1 MPSHNPNNDEYLHD
15 LPPFQVGVDDAA
27 SAQFLVV
34 SDTNAPLLMS
44 FVSLHDILRDD
55 FSLDALEQNISTL
68 YGIVDTINQTLTNQ
82 GDTIQGLVDQ
92 GSDLSNRVH
101 NLEDSVQNF
110 LGYPVME
117 MPVALHPLQ
126 DVVVDTGLAAHWQLS
141 GVGKQVDSI
150 TLSCYEPSTTGQ
162 YQIDI
167 LVNDVSILDEPMTLD
182 VGQTY
187 NGNPAWTSA
196 FSGSSLVV
204 ESLSRIRVMC
214 VSAGENVR
222 APVLLVRWRDHYS
235 A

>member
-15 LPPFQVGVDDAA
+15 LPPFQVGVHDAA
-27 SAQFLVV
+27 SARFLVV

-44 FVSLHDILRDD
+44 FVALHDILRDD
-55 FSLDALEQNISTL
+55 FSLDTLEQNISTL

-82 GDTIQGLVDQ
+82 GDTIQGLVVQ
-92 GSDLSNRVH
+92 GSDLGIRVY
-101 NLEDSVQNF
+101 NLEDAVQNF
-110 LGYPVME
+110 LDYPVME
-117 MPVALHPLQ
+117 MP
-126 DVVVDTGLAAHWQLS
+126 VDTGLAAHWQLS
-141 GVGKQVDSI
+141 TVGKQVDSI

-187 NGNPAWTSA
+187 SDSAVWTSA

-214 VSAGENVR
+214 LSAGENVR